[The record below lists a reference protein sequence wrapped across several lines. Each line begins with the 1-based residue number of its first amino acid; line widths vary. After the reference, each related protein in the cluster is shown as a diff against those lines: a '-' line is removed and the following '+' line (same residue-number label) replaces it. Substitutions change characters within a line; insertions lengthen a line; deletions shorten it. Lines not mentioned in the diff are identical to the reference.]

1 MRHLPPIQKIS
12 PDYYASFLPP
22 SKQPTSALRFAG
34 HCRTELKRCPRRRCE
49 REDAGSGLAITH
61 FAARGGELVCLVYL
75 VRLVYLV
82 YLVQRTRETRQTRA
96 PDKLPGVVV
105 RCLSGQF
112 NIHHS
117 TLNFPIPTLP
127 LHKAPTSCAYIPIL
141 FIEGLAT
148 HRVQIGVTADC
159 LHSSLTFG

>member
-82 YLVQRTRETRQTRA
+82 YLVRRTREKRQTCA
-96 PDKLPGVVV
+96 PDKPPGVVV

-117 TLNFPIPTLP
+117 TLDIPTPTLP
-127 LHKAPTSCAYIPIL
+127 QGSCIVRLHSAPVHSARHLIA
-141 FIEGLAT
+141 GLAN
-148 HRVQIGVTADC
+148 C
-159 LHSSLTFG
+159 LIWGSSQKTEIKAR